1 MEFILLCFFFARA
14 KQDACVDKLDKF
26 MRGDAYGKG
35 GDHIHGRRPQDGML
49 TPSYTPGSASILQP
63 GAGLL
68 NRNCN
73 NGNGVQPMPPTYQR
87 QGSNESG
94 KGSYSSD
101 KEMGGVGTNGFCN
114 GVGGG
119 GGGGAISVA
128 NPVALHRYLS
138 CASRLLFLW
147 SSSILLLLFLFLAF
161 RIFTRHP
168 FHFFFFVWYTYG
180 SQVFGF

>member
-1 MEFILLCFFFARA
+1 
-14 KQDACVDKLDKF
+14 
-26 MRGDAYGKG
+26 MRGDTFGKG
-35 GDHIHGRRPQDGML
+35 GDHIHGRRLPDGML

-63 GAGLL
+63 GAGLMS
-68 NRNCN
+68 RNCN
-73 NGNGVQPMPPTYQR
+73 NGNGGQPVPYQR

-101 KEMGGVGTNGFCN
+101 KEMGGIGSNGFCN

-138 CASRLLFLW
+138 CASRLLFLFLVFTVSHSFALIRYVSTLKLGSYFIFVRLFGYPLAFLW
-147 SSSILLLLFLFLAF
+147 ALVILLLFLSCRTDSSLL
-161 RIFTRHP
+161 H
-168 FHFFFFVWYTYG
+168 
-180 SQVFGF
+180 